1 MKQGVIT
8 AIVVIALVLIVFQ
21 SVQISNIKN
30 SVGGNAVKT
39 AVKASSSGGG
49 ESYDQ
54 MMARMHPDQVRSS
67 ASSASPGPSMVGGC

>member
-8 AIVVIALVLIVFQ
+8 AVVVIALVLVVFQ
-21 SVQISNIKN
+21 SFQISNLKDN
-30 SVGGNAVKT
+30 LGGNAVKT
-39 AVKASSSGGG
+39 NVKASSSGGG

-67 ASSASPGPSMVGGC
+67 ASSSAGPSMVGGC